1 MEGLPKQSQGVVID
15 IDGEE
20 EEQANQTDNREQE
33 GRCSSSCSSTDEE
46 SGTTEIIKE
55 RESSMSHELD
65 LESGVTETKL
75 HLAKMETDCRI
86 CHLSLDPNNQES
98 GVPIELGCSC
108 KDDLAAAH
116 KHCAEAWFKIKGN
129 RTCEICGSVA
139 QNVAAANEMD
149 TVELWNE
156 ANDSTATAAPVAIQ
170 AAETRNFWRGHRF
183 LNFLLAFS
191 GHEPDSTSV
200 HLPSTPCSY
209 NLRANANS
217 NSPVATDICS
227 MVSILVPLSFA
238 IVTID
243 SHKKKSLSNTC
254 NSHLNCSICTLQS
267 SYALMI
273 GSS

>member
-15 IDGEE
+15 IDGEK

-116 KHCAEAWFKIKGN
+116 KHCAEAWFKIQGN
-129 RTCEICGSVA
+129 RTCEICGSIA
-139 QNVAAANEMD
+139 RNVAAANETD

-156 ANDSTATAAPVAIQ
+156 ANDSTATAAPVAIH
-170 AAETRNFWRGHRF
+170 AAETRNFWQGHRF
-183 LNFLLAFS
+183 LNFLLACLVFAFVIS
-191 GHEPDSTSV
+191 WLFHFNV
-200 HLPSTPCSY
+200 PS
-209 NLRANANS
+209 
-217 NSPVATDICS
+217 
-227 MVSILVPLSFA
+227 
-238 IVTID
+238 
-243 SHKKKSLSNTC
+243 
-254 NSHLNCSICTLQS
+254 
-267 SYALMI
+267 
-273 GSS
+273 

>member
-15 IDGEE
+15 IDREE

-129 RTCEICGSVA
+129 SDLGTEMPLEMQCLSKLCTITMTCEICGSIA
-139 QNVAAANEMD
+139 RNVAATNETD

-156 ANDSTATAAPVAIQ
+156 ANDSTATAAPVAIH
-170 AAETRNFWRGHRF
+170 AAETRNFWQGHRF
-183 LNFLLAFS
+183 LNFLLACMVFAFVIS
-191 GHEPDSTSV
+191 WLFHFNV
-200 HLPSTPCSY
+200 PS
-209 NLRANANS
+209 
-217 NSPVATDICS
+217 
-227 MVSILVPLSFA
+227 
-238 IVTID
+238 
-243 SHKKKSLSNTC
+243 
-254 NSHLNCSICTLQS
+254 
-267 SYALMI
+267 
-273 GSS
+273 